1 MPNFKTT
8 DLTTSSFVTE
18 DSVIPCVQ
26 NGVTKQISVLQI
38 KQYLDDGTVT
48 AISSGPGLLC
58 NPNPITSS
66 GVISFESP
74 GLMSLYAGS
83 TDPSGWLIC
92 DGRSLLVASYQPL
105 FNQINY
111 VYGGSGLNFNLP
123 NLMGRAVFGLD
134 DMGSGAA
141 GRVTIAGASTLG
153 TTAGFREHALTEE
166 QVPLLSHTHAF
177 SGSFSVIADPRHA
190 GNENLSSA
198 NPRHSF
204 NTSSGAASVPLT
216 LTIATSSSATLNP
229 APTHPNL
236 PPFFLLNWIIKI

>member
-1 MPNFKTT
+1 M
-8 DLTTSSFVTE
+8 
-18 DSVIPCVQ
+18 PCVQ

-38 KQYLDDGTVT
+38 KGYLDDGTVKELS
-48 AISSGPGLLC
+48 AGPGFQC

-83 TDPSGWLIC
+83 ADPSGWLIC

-105 FNQINY
+105 FNQLDY

-141 GRVTIAGASTLG
+141 GRITIAGASTLG
-153 TTAGFREHALTEE
+153 LSAGSRQHALTV
-166 QVPLLSHTHAF
+166 QQAPLLSHTHSN
-177 SGSFSVIADPRHA
+177 SGSFSVTADARKL
-190 GNENLSSA
+190 GNDSLGSA
-198 NPRHSF
+198 NPRHGF

-216 LTIATSSSATLNP
+216 LTIATSSSSVVDP
-229 APTHPNL
+229 ASTHPNL
-236 PPFFLLNWIIKI
+236 PPFLLLNWIIKI

>member
-1 MPNFKTT
+1 MPNFKIT

-26 NGVTKQISVLQI
+26 NGVTKQISVLRI
-38 KQYLDDGTVT
+38 KEYLDDGTVT
-48 AISSGPGLLC
+48 AISSGPGLQC

-83 TDPSGWLIC
+83 TDPTGWLIC
-92 DGRSLLVASYQPL
+92 EGRSLLVASYQAL
-105 FNQINY
+105 FNQIGY

-123 NLMGRAVFGLD
+123 NLIGRSVFGLD

-153 TTAGFREHALTEE
+153 TSAGFREHALIDA
-166 QVPLLSHTHAF
+166 QAPLLSHTHAV
-177 SGSFSVIADPRHA
+177 SGSFSVTADQRRL
-190 GNENLSSA
+190 GNDSLSST

-216 LTIATSSSATLNP
+216 LTIATSSSATVNP

-236 PPFFLLNWIIKI
+236 PPFLLLNWIIKI